1 MAGFFIGEVGWY
13 DTYMIHSISGKLI
26 AKKAGYAVL
35 EAGGVGFKIY
45 APLSVV
51 ASLPA
56 IGTTVHLF
64 CHLHVREDALD
75 LYGFLTEVELG
86 LFESLIS
93 VNGVGPKSAMN
104 IMGVAKADQ
113 LIAAI
118 NEGKT
123 DLLSRASGIGKKT
136 AERVILDLKGKL
148 SFTDS
153 GQTLTLMESDL
164 DLEET
169 LVSLGYSKQ
178 QAKTAI
184 SAIDPSIKSFN
195 ERLKAA
201 LKNNRMTNDK

>member
-1 MAGFFIGEVGWY
+1 
-13 DTYMIHSISGKLI
+13 MIHSISGKLI